1 MKKTLISAATAVL
14 VSVGGSLFAQEYGAF
29 DYAGNGASQPVAA
42 APVADA
48 QDESDAQV
56 KCFWGWRWYS
66 CYYYRPT
73 YFYYRVYVPFYRY
86 TYSYRHSYRYAF
98 VRFYKSADVKS
109 ATNDL
114 GAMISENPQKGTP
127 LAMLGIAK
135 GDVITH
141 IDGKKLVDPKQLDD
155 ITAQSKLVVVK
166 VKSGTNPAGAV
177 APRAPEVEYGAYEYG
192 RETAVAATK
201 GEFLSP
207 FAVATFSGG
216 KPPLR
221 RYFNLFDIDSDSTA
235 PTSVAS
241 RSVAFGRTSTIG

>member
-1 MKKTLISAATAVL
+1 MKKILISAVAAVL
-14 VSVGGSLFAQEYGAF
+14 VSAGSSLFAQEYGAF
-29 DYAGNGASQPVAA
+29 DYAGNGASQSAPAA
-42 APVADA
+42 TSAPVADT

-86 TYSYRHSYRYAF
+86 TYSYRYSYRYTF

-109 ATNDL
+109 STNDL
-114 GAMISENPQKGTP
+114 GAMINENPQKGTP

-141 IDGKKLVDPKQLDD
+141 IDGKKIVDPKQLDG

-166 VKSGTNPAGAV
+166 AKSGTNPADAV
-177 APRAPEVEYGAYEYG
+177 APRAPEVEYGAYEY
-192 RETAVAATK
+192 
-201 GEFLSP
+201 
-207 FAVATFSGG
+207 
-216 KPPLR
+216 
-221 RYFNLFDIDSDSTA
+221 
-235 PTSVAS
+235 
-241 RSVAFGRTSTIG
+241 